1 MVSALK
7 KYQDQEEIYR
17 DYDTNLFKNIS
28 SVEEEINLFTSD
40 IMNVEV
46 PDYSMQQ
53 FSGVTNMLFDLKM
66 INIDQ
71 VTGDDHMKYQRTLG
85 DEKTIPFEYFEKQI
99 K

>member
-1 MVSALK
+1 MVQALK

-53 FSGVTNMLFDLKM
+53 FSGVTNKLLDLKS
-66 INIDQ
+66 NIDQ
-71 VTGDDHMKYQRTLG
+71 VTGDDHMKYQRTLV